1 MSNSSND
8 LSILIK
14 TILDKTSKT
23 NIKTEVE
30 TLITNLQK
38 KVGTINIKIGGTGL
52 SQLISQ
58 INKISSSMQNIK
70 TPNFNFDNKTKE
82 LSRFN
87 MAIINAER
95 NIEVTGRRVS
105 TIKDELG
112 KVTMEVTSA
121 TGYVEKYKY
130 QWDSVSKMLIRINRE
145 QKDNVGTID
154 ALQAKY
160 KGLTDSLNK
169 GKYGSFIDKSAMKSF
184 EDSLK
189 NVEVLDKKILND
201 LQNQFNQIK
210 ANAQAYK
217 SIYDQGIGNQK
228 KNYIQNGIK
237 QLQLE
242 QKERQK
248 NEEDYIKQLRK
259 SAEEK
264 LKLNTKNNEAFANSL
279 IKQRK
284 QQEKDAQTQAKISN
298 KDQLDTYNLKLKQ
311 QQEIENALLQTEIK
325 RRQELEKIEQSQ
337 AKVINSTQ
345 NKNYTQSQKDE
356 EARLKTQQQVND
368 TARKLAYEQEQNRL
382 NVTTNTQKSIERL
395 ILGSNETIAEQQK
408 RINSISANEYE
419 NVWKKAEQNVQKE
432 KEKLR
437 QKEIQDRVKLL
448 QQEQKERQKLAQD
461 NVKQLR
467 KETEDKFK
475 LNNTL
480 QSQQMKFNSGLDR
493 MVSGKTGQFIDPKE
507 LLNVKTLIKDLN
519 SLDKVKLEK
528 IRGEIAKLGQ
538 DAGLIFKQIDSQSKL
553 SNNLKIKLPSLEG
566 DLNKLPKG
574 IKEVDEAFKK
584 LERLKTLSNA
594 LDTKTKAGEIVD
606 PKLLL
611 ALQKYELELNKATNE
626 AKKYVNMLNTLE
638 ATKDKL
644 DKGFNRMISGKT
656 GKYVDPADITRIDS
670 LIKSLDSLDKL
681 KLNNIRE
688 EIAKIG
694 QQAGQEFTKIK
705 QIQSQLDTLGKH
717 KIDLGIV
724 KEDIKSMPKTSPYV
738 AEVRKQY
745 TEYIRYI
752 RSLEKE
758 LNAGNILDSSKI
770 IDIDKF
776 KKNLNKALNELKNFN
791 KDMKS
796 QLDKLNIKQNRI
808 IPIEAKLKLL
818 PQEDDG
824 VKSLFKKITALKDF
838 INKSEISIKSGKL
851 INEDQIRS
859 VDSAIVKLRELQ
871 KTLTSTLTS
880 NKQQKIFDFNIMTS
894 ELAMFK
900 SEIEKMKSSLS
911 VGGNVVN
918 KSSIDEFGK
927 LTLEIRNQAGYIEK
941 LKFQWDS
948 VSQSLRKV
956 NIEQSQNNDAL
967 KTFKISSFKS
977 IADISKNYKGFIT
990 KDEIKNLVDYI
1001 KNIEVLDAQTR
1012 KLANNRIS
1020 NLSNKGKNN
1029 SEIQDLEHKLLLY
1042 KKIAE
1047 FESKNARTR
1056 YGSNID
1062 KSALDAYL
1070 SGVSKLNSSTDNLK
1084 KKMKELD
1091 VEYRRIVS
1099 NARTAAAEL
1108 NNSNKSFMELFRIA
1122 MQRFPK
1128 MNGEMV
1134 A

>member
-1 MSNSSND
+1 MSQD

-23 NIKTEVE
+23 NITTEIE

-38 KVGTINIKIGGTGL
+38 KVGTLSIKIGGTGFKEL
-52 SQLISQ
+52 VSQ

-70 TPNFNFDNKTKE
+70 TPNFDFDNKTKE
-82 LSRFN
+82 LLRFN

-169 GKYGSFIDKSAMKSF
+169 GKLRSFVDKNALKSF

-298 KDQLDTYNLKLKQ
+298 KDQLDAYNLKLKQ

-538 DAGLIFKQIDSQSKL
+538 DAGLIFKQIDNQSKL

-584 LERLKTLSNA
+584 LERLKTLSNT
-594 LDTKTKAGEIVD
+594 LDTKTKTGEIVD

-941 LKFQWDS
+941 IKFQWDS

-1070 SGVSKLNSSTDNLK
+1070 SGVGKLNSSTDNLK